1 MTTPCLTDYISIDN
15 LQTFLDESSQQDG
28 IALRLW
34 SPKQIEDDK
43 KGWINKSWNNA
54 CLFHTLIRTYTSGKK
69 ACYDFFANKAKQIT
83 QTKKIHQ
90 HEEICP
96 TSLYIFGWPIYNG
109 KGQVLAILFGGLVRD
124 PDKTIESTEW
134 NSVKVQLGI
143 DRAVIKELENEYC
156 YAPDFTL
163 KKRKK
168 LFLKWKLF
176 CELLSRHLAIAA
188 TFQPSDDD
196 WVDWLMSFHSCST
209 IAGNLTKI
217 KKIKKSSLQLTIID
231 ESSQQNQPIYYQLLI
246 RDKVT
251 VITDSIQ
258 FNKVDLKETTEQL
271 IPVNKNNR
279 ISLSFDKSI
288 KNNGRKFYWKVSK
301 NIISGILID
310 HGSKN
315 AAHRRLL
322 LERQAQVFKEV
333 SKQAVTNLESMIN
346 ELFDQLR
353 KIGVIDIDFASFSE
367 VIYFSDNDDDSRPHF
382 KARVTYPKDQ
392 WVADQCNIIEKLDLY
407 TDESIARGST
417 VFSFQKSRAVLDR
430 DVEKSPT
437 YVGVHPSVCSSL
449 VIPINYGPLVLG
461 VITFDSI
468 KKNYFNSERKL
479 QLENLT
485 QLISPVVYHN
495 KFQETLQKLN
505 QNIQAAAKEI
515 TGGTKRIIRKHI
527 LRALCSLVQAE
538 AASYWEQ
545 DKKDGTTL
553 YRGTSIGEVD
563 DFQCEI
569 VIQNST
575 LGDLFNGK
583 KDFVLMPDIAEEYRI
598 IKQEASPNQHTLSS
612 LKYLQSRGILSY
624 LAFPVTISGKK
635 VIISFYRF
643 ENELLNHRKFSSIEL
658 NITQRLG
665 EILSFYESLN
675 KIFDVQRK
683 ELELQLKSREEL
695 AITLAHNIK
704 SPLSSTYARLDDL
717 ERSLKISIGETYHS
731 ENYTSLFNAIKSNFF
746 AIKRSTT
753 PMLKHLALQES
764 YNYGFYSV
772 QAFHIY
778 YDILSRQIA
787 RVRRGM
793 QIENKLEKRIV
804 EFSGHRKFPLLYGD
818 KTAIEDMISN
828 LLENAVKYSEKHSK
842 ISIET
847 HYDYV
852 SREIQVY
859 IKNEG
864 DIYIPSEDRDRIF
877 EYAYRAKIARDKDPS
892 STGVGLY
899 YSRYIAK
906 QHGATLTVEKIS
918 NPVTFKLVIPAGLLS
933 SVKKAEETLSRNN
946 ENIED
951 INE

>member
-1 MTTPCLTDYISIDN
+1 LTTPCLTDYISRDN

-34 SPKQIEDDK
+34 SPNQLEKEK
-43 KGWINKSWNNA
+43 SCWINDSWNNA
-54 CLFHTLIRTYTSGKK
+54 CQFHALIRTYPSGKE
-69 ACYDFFANKAKQIT
+69 ACYQYFSQKADEIIQNKDIEWDAT
-83 QTKKIHQ
+83 R
-90 HEEICP
+90 CP
-96 TSLYIFGWPIYNG
+96 TSLYIFGWPIYDG

-124 PDKTIESTEW
+124 PAKTIANTEW
-134 NSVKVQLGI
+134 SNVKEKLEVDL
-143 DRAVIKELENEYC
+143 AVIKELENEYC
-156 YAPDFTL
+156 YAPDFSL
-163 KKRKK
+163 KQRKH
-168 LFLKWKLF
+168 LFSKWKLF
-176 CELLSRHLAIAA
+176 CELLSRHLAKNV
-188 TFQPSDDD
+188 TLKPHDDC
-196 WVDWLMSFHSCST
+196 WVDWLISFHSCST

-217 KKIKKSSLQLTIID
+217 KKIKKSFLQLTIVD
-231 ESSQQNQPIYYQLLI
+231 ESSSQSQPVYYPLLI
-246 RDKVT
+246 TDKVQL
-251 VITDSIQ
+251 D
-258 FNKVDLKETTEQL
+258 KADLEEAPKQL

-288 KNNGRKFYWKVSK
+288 IKNNGRNFYWKVSK

-310 HGSKN
+310 HGNKN
-315 AAHRRLL
+315 VTHRRLL

-333 SKQAVTNLESMIN
+333 SKKAVTNLESMID

-353 KIGVIDIDFASFSE
+353 KIGIIDINFASFSE
-367 VIYFSDNDDDSRPHF
+367 VIYFSDNDNDENSRPHF
-382 KARVTYPKDQ
+382 KARVTYPREQ
-392 WVADQCNIIEKLDLY
+392 WTVEQCNVIEKLDLY
-407 TDESIARGST
+407 TDEPIANGST

-430 DVEKSPT
+430 DVKKSPT
-437 YVGVHPSVCSSL
+437 YVEVHPDVRSSL

-468 KKNYFNSERKL
+468 EKNYFNCERKL

-495 KFQETLQKLN
+495 KFQETLQSLN
-505 QNIQAAAKEI
+505 QNIQNSAKEL
-515 TGGTKRIIRKHI
+515 TDASKKIIRKHI

-545 DKKDGTTL
+545 DKKNGTTL
-553 YRGTSIGEVD
+553 YRGTSIGAVNG
-563 DFQCEI
+563 FQCEMI
-569 VIQNST
+569 IQDST
-575 LGDLFNGK
+575 LGDLFKGK
-583 KDFVLMPDIAEEYRI
+583 KDFVLMPDIEEEYRK
-598 IKQEASPNQHTLSS
+598 IKQEKSPDQHTLDS

-624 LAFPVTISGKK
+624 LAFPVMISDKK

-643 ENELLNHRKFSSIEL
+643 NNELLKHREFSSIEL

-665 EILSFYESLN
+665 KILSFYESLN

-717 ERSLKISIGETYHS
+717 ERTLKASIGETYHS
-731 ENYTSLFNAIKSNFF
+731 ENYASLFNAIKSNFF

-828 LLENAVKYSEKHSK
+828 LLENAVKYSEKNSK
-842 ISIET
+842 ISVET
-847 HYDYV
+847 NYDYV
-852 SREIQVY
+852 SGEIQVY

-864 DIYIPSEDRDRIF
+864 EIYIPAEDIDRIF

-906 QHGATLTVEKIS
+906 QHGATLTVARIS
-918 NPVTFKLVIPAGLLS
+918 NPVTFELVIPARLLN
-933 SVKKAEETLSRNN
+933 SVKKAEETLSSNN
-946 ENIED
+946 EM
-951 INE
+951 